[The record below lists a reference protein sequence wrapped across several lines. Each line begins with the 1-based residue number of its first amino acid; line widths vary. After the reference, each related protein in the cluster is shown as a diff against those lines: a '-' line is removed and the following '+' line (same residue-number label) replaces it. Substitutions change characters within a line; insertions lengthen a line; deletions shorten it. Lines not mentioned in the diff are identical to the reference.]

1 MSARESR
8 SVTEGRSLSHAIAE
22 GDGIS
27 PIALVNDAQT
37 AQRAEANGAEALA
50 VVGDAAGVRQATT
63 LPILC
68 YWSGAGPEGVRD
80 ADVCVIRADQADRAN
95 TGECELALW
104 VSDEEQLEEV
114 LARFD
119 PELLLL
125 DGTVEGVLDVL
136 ADVPAGKLV
145 IAELRETT
153 GTEFEDLERAG
164 VDAVIVHP
172 DLHLPLAGEPPSDV

>member
-1 MSARESR
+1 MSAPESR

-27 PIALVNDAQT
+27 PIALVEDVET

-50 VVGDAAGVRQATT
+50 LLGDVAGVREATS

-68 YWSGAGPEGVRD
+68 YSTGLDGVDRAD
-80 ADVCVIRADQADRAN
+80 ACVVRADQADR
-95 TGECELALW
+95 TEVGDCELALW

-125 DGTVEGVLDVL
+125 EGTVEEVLGLL

-153 GTEFEDLERAG
+153 GAEFDDLERAG

-172 DLHLPLAGEPPSDV
+172 DLHLPLAGESPSDV